1 MRMRMMESGAKRGGD
16 IRCKKKAPLFS
27 EACGAENETR
37 TRDPDLGKVVLYQ
50 LSYFRDWDGRAKV
63 DIIFEFA
70 NFYQFI
76 CRGIPICFQIGGI
89 FLSLQA
95 IYKRSGNE
103 GKEQQNAG
111 TEALEYR
118 WDGEEKEARRKKEE
132 E

>member
-1 MRMRMMESGAKRGGD
+1 M
-16 IRCKKKAPLFS
+16 
-27 EACGAENETR
+27 
-37 TRDPDLGKVVLYQ
+37 
-50 LSYFRDWDGRAKV
+50 
-63 DIIFEFA
+63 
-70 NFYQFI
+70 
-76 CRGIPICFQIGGI
+76 
-89 FLSLQA
+89 QA